1 MTTRIETDVCEPL
14 ARRAAAGD
22 ALAAQALIEYLWP
35 HWLDLVRGNRSMGPL
50 AKSEDHVFNVAT
62 RLVAKFGENGGRVLG
77 LYLAWRET
85 HTERDFGDW
94 VRIVVKNL
102 VRSYAREQLG
112 APQLNQDLPS
122 LKRLLNDYTLAP
134 KGPEP
139 WVRPPMTQEQ
149 TAREL
154 MEYAKSKLPD
164 QQLQALTVWLQGG
177 ALEDFEAEL
186 ELPAGQG
193 RRLVRAAIA
202 VLRRHFT
209 GAIEEIDIGVA

>member
-1 MTTRIETDVCEPL
+1 MATRIETDVCEPL
-14 ARRAAAGD
+14 ARKAATGD

-35 HWLDLVRGNRSMGPL
+35 HWLELVRGNVSMGPL
-50 AKSEDHVFNVAT
+50 AASEDHVFNVAT
-62 RLVAKFGENGGRVLG
+62 RLVAKFGEPSGRALG

-85 HTERDFGDW
+85 HGGQDFGDW

-102 VRSYAREQLG
+102 VRSYVREQLG
-112 APQLNQDLPS
+112 APQPSVDLPS
-122 LKRLLNDYTLAP
+122 PKRLLNDYTLAP
-134 KGPEP
+134 KDEEL

-154 MEYAKSKLPD
+154 MEYAKLKLPA
-164 QQLQALTVWLQGG
+164 QQLQALTVWLEGG
-177 ALEDFEAEL
+177 ALEDL
-186 ELPAGQG
+186 ETAFKLPAGHG

-209 GAIEEIDIGVA
+209 GAIDEIDMGTA